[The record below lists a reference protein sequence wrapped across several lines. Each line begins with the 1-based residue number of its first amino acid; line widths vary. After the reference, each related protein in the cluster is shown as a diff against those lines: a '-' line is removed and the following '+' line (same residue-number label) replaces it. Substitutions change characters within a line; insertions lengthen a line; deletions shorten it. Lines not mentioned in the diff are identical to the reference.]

1 MKSKLLKRIS
11 FSIAVVLLAS
21 FCLTGCS
28 VNDSLSSADELEFLL
43 IHSTDKV
50 YKIYYSAS
58 CNYFFGELYKG
69 TLTLDSLNEKLPLDP
84 HLKKD
89 DPEFMNIPCEGHGYV
104 IKHGDYIEN
113 VFGTCFLKKNYVP
126 HVLKYVEEPN
136 LVFDSSVEIKEVYIL
151 IPANPYENEEYIY
164 YVTDNG
170 NYIFIKTS
178 KSNETVYYLVPADE
192 YGKHCAEAFE
202 TEIPEEGLI
211 GGYNFIGT
219 FENNESY
226 RHTEPYKPE

>member
-28 VNDSLSSADELEFLL
+28 VNDSLGSGDELEFLL

-69 TLTLDSLNEKLPLDP
+69 NLTLDSLNEKLPLDP

-89 DPEFMNIPCEGHGYV
+89 DPEFWNIPCEGHGYV
-104 IKHGDYIEN
+104 IKCDEHIER
-113 VFGTCFLKKNYVP
+113 VIGTCGLRKNDVP
-126 HVLKYVEEPN
+126 YVLKYVEDPN

-164 YVTDNG
+164 YVTDKG
-170 NYIFIKTS
+170 NYIFIQTS
-178 KSNETVYYLVPADE
+178 KSSVYYLVPADE

-202 TEIPEEGLI
+202 TEIPEEALI
-211 GGYNFIGT
+211 GGYDFIGH

>member
-11 FSIAVVLLAS
+11 FSVAVVLLAS

-69 TLTLDSLNEKLPLDP
+69 NLTLDSLNEKLPLDP

-89 DPEFMNIPCEGHGYV
+89 DMEFKDYPCEGHGYV
-104 IKHGDYIEN
+104 IKCDEHIER
-113 VFGTCFLKKNYVP
+113 VIGTCFLRKNNVP
-126 HVLKYVEEPN
+126 HVLKYVEDPN

-151 IPANPYENEEYIY
+151 IPASQWEDDEYIY
-164 YVTDNG
+164 YVTDKG
-170 NYIFIKTS
+170 DYIFIKTT

-192 YGKHCAEAFE
+192 YCKHCAEAFE
-202 TEIPEEGLI
+202 TEIPEGGLI